1 MGGVLVEAL
10 LIAASLATA
19 SHPGVA
25 ILAASAQLKPD
36 TIIQVSRI
44 NHWLSKKIQKRKKDK
59 PVNKLDNEIQEM

>member
-1 MGGVLVEAL
+1 MGGVFVEAL

-36 TIIQVSRI
+36 TIPQQSQFNHLLSR
-44 NHWLSKKIQKRKKDK
+44 NHTETSK
-59 PVNKLDNEIQEM
+59 

>member
-36 TIIQVSRI
+36 TITQGSQFNHCSSRK
-44 NHWLSKKIQKRKKDK
+44 SR
-59 PVNKLDNEIQEM
+59 ETSR

>member
-1 MGGVLVEAL
+1 MGGVFVEAL

-36 TIIQVSRI
+36 TIIQVSQI
-44 NHWLSKKIQKRKKDK
+44 NHWLSKK
-59 PVNKLDNEIQEM
+59 

>member
-25 ILAASAQLKPD
+25 ILAASAQLKPE
-36 TIIQVSRI
+36 TIIQVSHI
-44 NHWLSKKIQKRKKDK
+44 NHSLSKKNKNKINQSIQLSNFRKCKTS
-59 PVNKLDNEIQEM
+59 